1 MTHLNLPSAYG
12 GFLFLAEDARGIP
25 WLSPHQHEELEL
37 NVVLS
42 GTVTYVISKR
52 RYTFQSGDL
61 FWLFPAQV
69 HHAINRS
76 ADSKYYVASFKP
88 SLIQSC
94 ATGPKYQAL
103 SKKRCPSSLP
113 LHCTLSPALF
123 TEVCQLMN
131 HALRDGLD
139 PDTLNHEA
147 GYGLSPGFQYTHR
160 DPDLLNATLTSI
172 LLLCWNAQLEL
183 QKASPSSLLHQ
194 SIFKAIEL
202 LRPEKEPLSLTDLAT
217 KSGASK
223 AHLSRLFNL
232 ELGISISA
240 YRNSLRLDRAWQLL
254 HSSTSHLNLTELAY
268 KSGFNSYATFY
279 RVCYATYGRDPKDV
293 FKIQAKTATKLV
305 PPA

>member
-1 MTHLNLPSAYG
+1 MVHLNLPSTCG

-37 NVVLS
+37 NLVLS

-52 RYTFQSGDL
+52 RYTFQGGDL

-76 ADSKYYVASFKP
+76 ADAKYYVASFKP

-103 SKKRCPSSLP
+103 SKKRCPSSSP

-147 GYGLSPGFQYTHR
+147 GYGMSPGFQYTHR

-172 LLLCWNAQLEL
+172 LLLCWNAQMES
-183 QKASPSSLLHQ
+183 QKASPSSLLHP
-194 SIFKAIEL
+194 SISKAIEL
-202 LRPEKEPLSLTDLAT
+202 LKAEKQPLSLTDLAT
-217 KSGASK
+217 NSGASP
-223 AHLSRLFNL
+223 AHLCRLFKK
-232 ELGISISA
+232 ELGVTLST
-240 YRNSLRLDRAWQLL
+240 YRNSLRLERAWEVL
-254 HSSTSHLNLTELAY
+254 HSSDRPMTLSELCHQA
-268 KSGFNSYATFY
+268 GFNSYSRFYATC
-279 RVCYATYGRDPKDV
+279 RVTYGRDPKSV
-293 FKIQAKTATKLV
+293 FKIDDASATEMDN
-305 PPA
+305 P